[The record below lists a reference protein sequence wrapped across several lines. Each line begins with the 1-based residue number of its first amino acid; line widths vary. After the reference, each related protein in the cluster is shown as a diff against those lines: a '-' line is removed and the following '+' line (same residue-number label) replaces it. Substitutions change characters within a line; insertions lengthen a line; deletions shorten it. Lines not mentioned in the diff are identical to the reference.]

1 MARKKRKAAYPKLPM
16 QRQFAFPEG
25 KPAGTGRYFDLE
37 AIFRKLNERYF
48 GNRLRRY
55 TITWG
60 RRRKDR
66 PTNEIVFGTIQEE
79 DRMIRVHPLLDRAFI
94 PRWFVEYVVYHEM
107 CHAVV
112 PDRYTKSGRRVVHHD
127 RFWQRERKYR
137 FFKRAKQWEEENL
150 GRFLR

>member
-1 MARKKRKAAYPKLPM
+1 MARKKRKAAYPRLPM
-16 QRQFAFPEG
+16 QRQFIFPEG
-25 KPAGTGRYFDLE
+25 KSAGMGRYFDLQ
-37 AIFRKLNERYF
+37 AIFDKLNERYF

-55 TITWG
+55 TIMWG
-60 RRRKDR
+60 RKRKDR

-79 DRMIRVHPLLDRAFI
+79 DRMIRVHPLLDRVFI

-112 PDRYTKSGRRVVHHD
+112 PDRYTKSGRRVVHHEG
-127 RFWQRERKYR
+127 FWERERRYR
-137 FFKRAKQWEEENL
+137 FFKRAKKWEEENL

>member
-1 MARKKRKAAYPKLPM
+1 M
-16 QRQFAFPEG
+16 
-25 KPAGTGRYFDLE
+25 GRYFDLQ
-37 AIFRKLNERYF
+37 AIFDKLNERYF

-55 TITWG
+55 TIMWG
-60 RRRKDR
+60 RKRKDR

-112 PDRYTKSGRRVVHHD
+112 PDRYTKSGRRVVHHEG
-127 RFWQRERKYR
+127 FWARERRYR
-137 FFKRAKQWEEENL
+137 FFKRAKKWEEENL

>member
-1 MARKKRKAAYPKLPM
+1 M
-16 QRQFAFPEG
+16 QRQFAFPEA
-25 KPAGTGRYFDLE
+25 KPAGTGRYFDLQ
-37 AIFRKLNERYF
+37 AIFDKLNDRYF

-55 TITWG
+55 TIMWG
-60 RRRKDR
+60 QRRRER

-127 RFWQRERKYR
+127 GFWQRERKYR
-137 FFKRAKQWEEENL
+137 FFKRAKKWEGENL